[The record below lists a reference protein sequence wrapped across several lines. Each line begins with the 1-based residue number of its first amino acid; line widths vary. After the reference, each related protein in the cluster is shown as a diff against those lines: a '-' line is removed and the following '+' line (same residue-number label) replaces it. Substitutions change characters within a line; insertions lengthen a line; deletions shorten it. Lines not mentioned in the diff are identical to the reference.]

1 MVAIA
6 LGIIAIIWGIFQKVK
21 AGRVADAPLASTGDA
36 ARRGGEV
43 ASPKGAISA
52 QGRVVCAQPL
62 VSPVTGTPCLYYRLR
77 VTASWKEG
85 NVDKKKELNDERVA
99 ATFAIDDGS
108 GPVHVD
114 ARKGGDFEPS
124 QVKDETKGT
133 GLLGGITGKEIEFGN
148 YRVSAGMLSLGTKY
162 NVREEV
168 LPLQPSLYVCGKAE
182 QGAIVAPG
190 WRSLIVSNKTR
201 DELLGHATKSAKAS
215 LLGGLGAFVAGGAL
229 AIVGTLLAPPPA
241 AADPAQLTAAASTAP
256 AASSAPAAA
265 TASSDLPA
273 APIAAATTTTHA
285 ASPKPAPKPASTP
298 KPAPSAS
305 TKK

>member
-21 AGRVADAPLASTGDA
+21 AGRVADAPLVSTGDA

-85 NVDKKKELNDERVA
+85 NVDKKKELSDERTA

-114 ARKGGDFEPS
+114 ARKGGDFDPS

-182 QGAIVAPG
+182 QGAIAAPG

-201 DELLGHATKSAKAS
+201 EELLSHATKSAKVS

-229 AIVGTLLAPPPA
+229 AIVGTLLAPAPA

-256 AASSAPAAA
+256 ATPSASVAA
-265 TASSDLPA
+265 TAPSALPA
-273 APIAAATTTTHA
+273 APSAAATTPHA
-285 ASPKPAPKPASTP
+285 ASPKPAPKPASP
-298 KPAPSAS
+298 KPAPSA
-305 TKK
+305 TAKK